1 MSLIKAKEEED
12 DDADMEAAMSVIK
25 EVDLGGDDIPD
36 FAGLSDVYG
45 SAGGDETMG
54 GMDGSFSMGSLM
66 KSKRGR
72 KKKEELP
79 GARFNHLPRPSE
91 DSGVKK
97 PRRKKKNP
105 LKLDP
110 FEKMTEE
117 EVAKALADQEA
128 LLAQSARNVSARS
141 RGRF

>member
-1 MSLIKAKEEED
+1 MSLIQPKEEED
-12 DDADMEAAMSVIK
+12 DNDADMEAAMSVIK
-25 EVDLGGDDIPD
+25 EVDLDGDDIPD

-45 SAGGDETMG
+45 SGGGDETMG
-54 GMDGSFSMGSLM
+54 SLDGSFSMGSLM

-72 KKKEELP
+72 KKKGELP

-97 PRRKKKNP
+97 PRRKKNP